1 MSAFFQRLIELN
13 AQTDQIVMI
22 AAKTDLR
29 HLMGRNAFYIDNLI
43 TKAAVDV
50 RPSSAGISR
59 PVNQPLSLNTCIL
72 ARVSRMVHHRIGNL
86 RIEILTMQHV
96 AFQRVNSRPVTGNKI
111 SIQ

>member
-1 MSAFFQRLIELN
+1 MRAFFQRLIELN

-50 RPSSAGISR
+50 R
-59 PVNQPLSLNTCIL
+59 L
-72 ARVSRMVHHRIGNL
+72 
-86 RIEILTMQHV
+86 E
-96 AFQRVNSRPVTGNKI
+96 
-111 SIQ
+111 